1 MFTKERKKEGRTETK
16 TNSLSLF
23 YSSSFG
29 HNPPYSAKHGFEA
42 QLPHR
47 PVNQAHILFI
57 PGDLVA
63 FAVHHQ
69 ARRGRVAQRVQ
80 LERVLEHKVRLADHV
95 HARDAQASA
104 PEALLVVVDPLIVLA
119 ASEPEGRH
127 GAEEEGAADGHG
139 LVGVLARVLG
149 QEGEGEGG
157 AVGEAEEA
165 VKGALGGDDVG
176 QELVRP
182 LHRLLVVP
190 VVADASRPVVVA
202 VVGALVDVLDAR
214 AGAAA
219 QLTLNVDE
227 GCAVVFF

>member
-1 MFTKERKKEGRTETK
+1 MFTKERKEERRTETK
-16 TNSLSLF
+16 TI
-23 YSSSFG
+23 YSSSFR

-63 FAVHHQ
+63 FTVHHQ

-95 HARDAQASA
+95 DARDAQARA

-149 QEGEGEGG
+149 QEGECEGG

-176 QELVRP
+176 QELVRT

-214 AGAAA
+214 ARAAA